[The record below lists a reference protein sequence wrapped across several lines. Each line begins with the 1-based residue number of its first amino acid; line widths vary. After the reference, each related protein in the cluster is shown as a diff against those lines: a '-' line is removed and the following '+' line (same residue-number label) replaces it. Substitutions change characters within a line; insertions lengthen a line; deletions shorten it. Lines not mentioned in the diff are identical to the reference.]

1 MGKKKR
7 AQEAT
12 SSEEDEEEVE
22 EEIGMDA
29 AGLTQLL
36 EAAEQRAADER
47 GALRREMQ
55 DMMAKQMQQLQL
67 LLKPQLAAP
76 PSSASAPAPLSA
88 ASSLSAAEREAKRK
102 ELIEQAEELARQ
114 QEAESSVS

>member
-12 SSEEDEEEVE
+12 TSEEDEEEAE
-22 EEIGMDA
+22 EEIGLDA

-47 GALRREMQ
+47 EALKREMQ
-55 DMMAKQMQQLQL
+55 DMMAKQMHQLQL

-76 PSSASAPAPLSA
+76 PSPAPSPALLPA
-88 ASSLSAAEREAKRK
+88 ASGLSAAER
-102 ELIEQAEELARQ
+102 
-114 QEAESSVS
+114 